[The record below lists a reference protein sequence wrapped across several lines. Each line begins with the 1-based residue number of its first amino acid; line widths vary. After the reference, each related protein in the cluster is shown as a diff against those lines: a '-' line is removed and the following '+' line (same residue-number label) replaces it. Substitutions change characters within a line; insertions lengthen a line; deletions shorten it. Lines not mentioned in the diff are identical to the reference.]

1 MANVWIVDDSALD
14 AQRAR
19 QALVQRCQVE
29 VFSDGSAAL
38 ERLSNGSRPDAMV
51 LDQVMPGV
59 TGLELVR
66 FMRSEKLRM
75 PQVPVLLLTVRGARD
90 EIVAGLEAGANDYL
104 PKPFAGEELRARVDA
119 LLRSSELLA
128 RALSAE
134 NTLTDVLE
142 AMPDAVLALDD
153 GGNVTFANA
162 EAARVFHLTLPGI
175 VGRHLSSLL
184 PSLTLPQGM
193 VVGPVPLPDVR
204 IGDRV
209 FSPSIGGSRQ
219 TTVVLRDV
227 TTRRQLD
234 ERRLDF
240 YSIIAH
246 DLRSPL
252 TAMML
257 RTKRVMSGRL
267 GAIDPRVGEELGKL
281 NESMKSMADIITDF
295 LDIARLEGSPSRLE
309 RAPLDLREVVETV
322 VEELRPIGESAGLSL
337 ELQRPAANT
346 ELKGDRARLRQV
358 VANLVGNAVKFT
370 PRGGRVTVIIEDD
383 GQGLRTSVV
392 DTGPGVP
399 AKSVPGLFDR
409 FTRAP
414 EAATKSGTGL
424 GLMIVRQIVEAHGGH
439 VGVDTSPGRGSTFWF
454 TLPR

>member
-1 MANVWIVDDSALD
+1 MSNVWIVDDSALD

-19 QALVQRCQVE
+19 QALVDRCQVE

-75 PQVPVLLLTVRGARD
+75 PQVPVLLLTVRGASD

-128 RALSAE
+128 RAVSAE
-134 NTLTDVLE
+134 NALADVLE

-175 VGRHLSSLL
+175 VGRRLGTLL
-184 PSLTLPQGM
+184 PSLTLPPG
-193 VVGPVPLPDVR
+193 GGSTLPLPDVR

-209 FSPSIGGSRQ
+209 FSPSLGGSRQ
-219 TTVVLRDV
+219 ATLVLRDV

-267 GAIDPRVGEELGKL
+267 GAIDPRVGEELGRL
-281 NESMKSMADIITDF
+281 DESMKAMADIITDF

-322 VEELRPIGESAGLSL
+322 VEELRPIAESAGLSL
-337 ELQRPAANT
+337 ELERPVGNT
-346 ELKGDRARLRQV
+346 ELVGDRARLRQV

-370 PRGGRVTVIIEDD
+370 PQGGRVTVSIHDD
-383 GQGLRTSVV
+383 GEGLRTSVS

-414 EAATKSGTGL
+414 ETATKSGTGL

-439 VGVDTSPGRGSTFWF
+439 VGVDTAPGRGSTFWF